1 MRKSSK
7 IIIVSLALLMFLSG
21 CNNQRIDTT
30 NSSSNS
36 GIFKDE
42 DYSRIDKQNNT
53 DLELDVYKQV
63 CVKMKIRD
71 DIDPNK
77 IIVNEDQDADELVQ
91 YMDFS
96 YIDVKVD
103 AVTCDK
109 EKVNSINCEQL
120 PYINS
125 PYASALREDMTLSNG
140 YVWVEVDIT
149 LSGEKSYENIYVSNF
164 KLCYIVGDNEYKEE
178 IAYQNSMIN
187 PENPNDLGLTS
198 YSAGEEKQ
206 IKLCYIV
213 RDDILDS
220 KNINLKAAFADFGEL
235 NIDGRL
241 TPLFKIS
248 DGLS

>member
-7 IIIVSLALLMFLSG
+7 IIIVCLALHMFLTG
-21 CNNQRIDTT
+21 CNNQRTDTL
-30 NSSSNS
+30 NSSNNS
-36 GIFKDE
+36 GIFIDE
-42 DYSRIDKQNNT
+42 DYSRIEKQNDS

-63 CVKMKIRD
+63 CVEMKIRD

-77 IIVNEDQDADELVQ
+77 IIANEDQAADELVQ

-96 YIDVKVD
+96 YIDVKVN

-109 EKVNSINCEQL
+109 KVNTINYEQL
-120 PYINS
+120 SHINS
-125 PYASALREDMTLSNG
+125 PYVSALREDMTLADG

-149 LSGEKSYENIYVSNF
+149 LSSEKSYENIYVSNF

-178 IAYQNSMIN
+178 IAYQDSMIN

-198 YSAGEEKQ
+198 YTAGEEKQ
-206 IKLCYIV
+206 IKLYYIV

-220 KNINLKAAFADFGEL
+220 KNINLKASFADFGEL

-248 DGLS
+248 NGLS